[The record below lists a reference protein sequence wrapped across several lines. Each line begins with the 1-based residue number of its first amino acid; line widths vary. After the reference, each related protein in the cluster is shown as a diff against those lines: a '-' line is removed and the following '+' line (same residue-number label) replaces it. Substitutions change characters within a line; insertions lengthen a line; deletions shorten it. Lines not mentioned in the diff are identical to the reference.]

1 MAFKMK
7 YTNGRKASPSSF
19 PFKNPGIVGG
29 VTHPGDSPLEQWD
42 WSSAGSGAAKGASA
56 GAVLG
61 PWGAAAGAV
70 VGGVWGGIAGGKAK
84 ERAERAA
91 REEAENQKRLKDEA
105 ITAER
110 ITKRADMMARINSAR
125 QQAQTQTQTQ
135 TQPQQA

>member
-42 WSSAGSGAAKGASA
+42 WSSAGGGAATGAKA

-61 PWGAAAGAV
+61 PWGAVAGAV
-70 VGGVWGGIAGGKAK
+70 VGGVWGGITGGKANEK
-84 ERAERAA
+84 A
-91 REEAENQKRLKDEA
+91 EEARLAEEKRQADLKESEIA
-105 ITAER
+105 TSGN
-110 ITKRADMMARINSAR
+110 TKAKAWRSMINSKEQE
-125 QQAQTQTQTQ
+125 QQSE
-135 TQPQQA
+135 PQQA